1 MPLADEQ
8 IESLLG
14 PPPNPAE
21 QPPRVSDPRITAL
34 GPQPVTRGTPQR
46 PRTWLERNQSPNIP
60 FDTELESPT
69 DLKTALLM
77 RNRPEDK
84 REYLETIVGAG
95 NVRFADDGKPIVTIY
110 DSAKKT
116 PVEFSPLGVDKVNAI
131 AHVQAAIPEMAGALV
146 GAVVGKKVPTESRF
160 LRFASEMIS
169 AGVGQEVGGAGKDVF
184 VSSQPLDAIIKE
196 RAEQVP
202 VSATLNAAFGGAASV
217 AGKVLSPI
225 RGAESVIESD
235 LKSAREY
242 FKAKMGVDYPL
253 SSGEATGATV
263 LKRIEATMARAPGS
277 SANFEKLQQQKL
289 SAFRQI
295 QNKMLSGEI
304 DDEAAGML
312 RALEE
317 DVGENAIAAIKVKVD
332 PIRRAELA
340 ARNESVMASEAA
352 VMDEIASATGPI
364 RQLYPEKVGQSIRT
378 KVFSEREKFQS
389 LSSAEYD
396 ALYQLPGGTD
406 KLLEP
411 PNLVARAKQLL
422 KEQPSPETITEKP
435 SATVGPSGDPLVRTT
450 KNREVLREFVPTD
463 AVRKLESLAS
473 LDRAK
478 FSLRDLVR
486 MRTEVR
492 NDIAK
497 GEAVPGVSTH
507 YLGEIDK
514 SLTEAIEESTAALP
528 DGQLKAA
535 WEAANKNYREG
546 VTRFKDRNISRLF
559 KDMESGGFVQDE
571 DIVRNIGSTE
581 YESFKKFLGADSPEF
596 GNLKRGILDQI
607 LESSRVPSSNLI
619 DGKSLQSNLYKF
631 TTKNRAVAEDILGPK
646 RLNNLKQLGSLMEEL
661 AGDTPIDF
669 AKFAE
674 ALASNKNLN
683 STVKNL
689 VAEQRKL
696 NEVYKSELIKDIA
709 EGRLG
714 KTFNATEFVNR
725 YFSEASPKELRVIMD
740 QLKDSPEIVDDLRR
754 KVAERLFFDAQK
766 RVGSTDPARI
776 APGELFRTPNTS
788 ALENAVGNEQ
798 NKERLKLI
806 LGDDLFTDFEML
818 GRLLRGGEVAERSF
832 ASSGGFAAQMQV
844 ANMLRGGVFGYLAD
858 WAKQKV
864 GAFIYGNTTFRK
876 LLTNQAFRDPDN
888 QAALARALITS
899 QPFVSAMTDDFGSKK
914 VGAFMDMISNSID
927 LYEEKGPK
935 GAAIVRQQD
944 WVDQILN
951 QPQKTNRQVVFP
963 AP

>member
-8 IESLLG
+8 IQSLLG
-14 PPPNPAE
+14 PPPDPAT

-34 GPQPVTRGTPQR
+34 GPQPVTRATKAR
-46 PRTWLERNQSPNIP
+46 PRTWLERNQSPLIP
-60 FDTELESPT
+60 FDSELESPT

-77 RNRPEDK
+77 RNKPEDQK
-84 REYLETIVGAG
+84 EYLETIVGAG
-95 NVRFADDGKPIVTIY
+95 NVRFSDDGKPIVTIY
-110 DSAKKT
+110 DAQKKS
-116 PVEFSPLGVDKVNAI
+116 PVEFSPLGVDKANVI
-131 AHVQAAIPEMAGALV
+131 AHAQAAIPEMAGALT
-146 GAVVGKKVPTESRF
+146 GALLGKKVPTESRF
-160 LRFASEMIS
+160 LKFAAEMIG
-169 AGVGQEVGGAGKDVF
+169 AGVGQEVGGAGKDIA
-184 VSSQPLDAIIKE
+184 VSSAPLDAIVKE
-196 RAEQVP
+196 RASQVP
-202 VSATLNAAFGGAASV
+202 VSATLNAAFGAGA
-217 AGKVLSPI
+217 KVLGTVASPI
-225 RGAESVIESD
+225 KGAESAIESD

-242 FKAKMGVDYPL
+242 FRNKMGIDYPL

-295 QNKMLSGEI
+295 QNKMLSGEV

-312 RALEE
+312 RKLEE
-317 DVGENAIAAIKVKVD
+317 DVGEDAIAAIREKVD
-332 PIRRAELA
+332 PIRRATLA
-340 ARNESVMASEAA
+340 ARNEAVMASELA
-352 VMDEIASATGPI
+352 VMDEVASAAGPV
-364 RQLYPEKVGQSIRT
+364 RQLYPEKVGQSIRA
-378 KVFSEREKFQS
+378 KAFAERDKFQAA
-389 LSSAEYD
+389 SSAEYE
-396 ALYQLPGGTD
+396 ALYQLPGGTE

-411 PNLVARAKQLL
+411 PNLANRAKALIR
-422 KEQPSPETITEKP
+422 EQPSPEVVTQR
-435 SATVGPSGDPLVRTT
+435 ANAVVGPTGEPITLTT
-450 KNREVLREFVPTD
+450 KNKEILREFVPTE
-463 AVRKLESLAS
+463 AVNKLETLAS
-473 LDRAK
+473 LERAK

-514 SLTEAIEESTAALP
+514 ALTEAIEESTAAIP

-546 VTRFKDRNISRLF
+546 VTRFKDRNIGRLF

-571 DIVRNIGSTE
+571 DIVRNIGPTE
-581 YESFKKFLGADSPEF
+581 YESFRKFLGADSPEF
-596 GNLKRGILDQI
+596 GNLKRGILDQV
-607 LESSRVPSSNLI
+607 LESSRIPSSNLI
-619 DGKSLQSNLYKF
+619 DGKSLQSNLYNF
-631 TTKNRAVAEDILGPK
+631 VTKNRAVAEDILGPD
-646 RLNNLKQLGSLMEEL
+646 RLKNLKQLGSLMEEL

-669 AKFAE
+669 SKFAE
-674 ALASNKNLN
+674 ALASNRNL
-683 STVKNL
+683 STTVKNL

-696 NEVYKSELIKDIA
+696 NEVYRSQLVKDIA

-714 KTFNATEFVNR
+714 KTFNSTEFVNR
-725 YFSEASPKELRVIMD
+725 YFSEASPKELKVVME

-776 APGELFRTPNTS
+776 APGELFRTTNTS

-844 ANMLRGGVFGYLAD
+844 ASMLRGGVFGYLAD

-864 GAFIYGNTTFRK
+864 GAFIYGNNTFRK
-876 LLTNQAFRDPDN
+876 LLTNQTFRDPDN

-899 QPFVSAMTDDFGSKK
+899 QPFISSMTDDFGSKK
-914 VGAFMDMISNSID
+914 VGEFMDMLSNSID

-935 GAAIVRQQD
+935 GAAAVRQQD